1 MDKPLYVAGLE
12 GKVAVVTGAS
22 RRAGIG
28 AAICRALAARGADVL
43 FTHWQPYDRGAGV
56 AEDPEGPEALL
67 DELRATGVRAEA
79 LEADLSLP
87 EAPQLV
93 LDTVRE
99 RLGPPGILVNNAAHS
114 ERDGYENLDAAGL
127 DRHYAV
133 NLRATALL
141 SVLFARRYDGGPG
154 GRIVNLTSGQDTAPM
169 PGELAYVAT
178 KGAISAF
185 TRTLATEVGPKG
197 ITVNAV
203 NPGAIDTGWMPEA
216 FKRDYLPHVPLG
228 RIGVPEDAAR
238 LVAWLASDESAWITG
253 QVIHST
259 GGSWR

>member
-1 MDKPLYVAGLE
+1 MDKPVGGASLR

-22 RRAGIG
+22 RRVGIG
-28 AAICRALAARGADVL
+28 AAICRALASGGADVL
-43 FTHWQPYDRGAGV
+43 FTHWQPYDRGPGV
-56 AEDPEGPEALL
+56 AEDPEGPDGLL
-67 DELRATGVRAEA
+67 AELRGMGVRAEA
-79 LEADLSLP
+79 LKVDLSHP
-87 EAPQLV
+87 DAPKLV
-93 LDTVRE
+93 LDAAE
-99 RLGPPGILVNNAAHS
+99 ARLGPPGILVNNAAHS

-127 DRHYAV
+127 DAHYAV

-141 SVLFARRYDGGPG
+141 SVLFVRRYAGGPG
-154 GRIVNLTSGQDTAPM
+154 GRIINLTSGQDTGPM

-185 TRTLATEVGPKG
+185 TRSLATEVGPKG

-203 NPGAIDTGWMPEA
+203 DPGATDTGWMSEA
-216 FKRDYLPHVPLG
+216 FKREYLPHVPLG